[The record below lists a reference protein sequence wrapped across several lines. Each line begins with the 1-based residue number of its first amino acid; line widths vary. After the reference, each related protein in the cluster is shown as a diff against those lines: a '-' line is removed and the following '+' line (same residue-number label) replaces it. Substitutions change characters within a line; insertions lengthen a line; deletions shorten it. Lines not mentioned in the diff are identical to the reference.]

1 MATEGDKIQT
11 LLDRMIDLEREPSME
26 FVGRDVDM
34 KLSYD
39 NWLKKKKG
47 IKRGAHGISG
57 EQHTR
62 FSREWKAY
70 RGIGKGLGNVKEQ
83 PAEEVVVEMDPA
95 EQAREELE
103 QAVSGAYKMLDGVD
117 FDAFKTDAEQ
127 IQFEQIRGDLIDLIR
142 RMRGPQ

>member
-83 PAEEVVVEMDPA
+83 PSDVDRIVTRKRLNINNISDELYDHVLQAFR
-95 EQAREELE
+95 EQHGDGDYDDWDITANKEAELE
-103 QAVSGAYKMLDGVD
+103 
-117 FDAFKTDAEQ
+117 
-127 IQFEQIRGDLIDLIR
+127 
-142 RMRGPQ
+142 

>member
-62 FSREWKAY
+62 FSREWEVL
-70 RGIGKGLGNVKEQ
+70 RKESKWLRI
-83 PAEEVVVEMDPA
+83 PDRV
-95 EQAREELE
+95 
-103 QAVSGAYKMLDGVD
+103 
-117 FDAFKTDAEQ
+117 
-127 IQFEQIRGDLIDLIR
+127 
-142 RMRGPQ
+142 